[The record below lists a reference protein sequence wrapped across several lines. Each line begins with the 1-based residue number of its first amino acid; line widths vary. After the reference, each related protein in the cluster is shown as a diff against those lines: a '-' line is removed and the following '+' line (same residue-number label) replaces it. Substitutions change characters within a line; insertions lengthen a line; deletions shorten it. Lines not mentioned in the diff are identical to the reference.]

1 MITRSKMVK
10 VVERGSY
17 TPDELGLP
25 FPEVPKIHVGFCVEL
40 ADKGYMSWPW
50 GTMNLAHTHRDLNTL
65 NFCYQICVQ
74 YGGFI
79 YNGEE
84 PHDVMWH
91 EYGHVLYPHSV
102 DKVTIRK
109 YGNFSQTVP
118 EDQHCEGW
126 QKVMLDLGKP
136 HLANDRPITIVE
148 DDWFERVGVSPW

>member
-50 GTMNLAHTHRDLNTL
+50 GTMNLAHTHNDPRTPHIR
-65 NFCYQICVQ
+65 YQICIQ

-84 PHDVMWH
+84 PHDILWH
-91 EYGHVLYPHSV
+91 EYGHVLYPHSI
-102 DKVTIRK
+102 DKITVK
-109 YGNFSQTVP
+109 QYGKFLQEVP
-118 EDQHCEGW
+118 DDQHCEGW
-126 QKVMLDLGKP
+126 QKVMLELGKP
-136 HLANDRPITIVE
+136 HLANPDPLE
-148 DDWFERVGVSPW
+148 FNWDDWMERAKVSPW